1 MYEIYEIYEMYE
13 MYILRNMKSL
23 SGKGLHIPTFS
34 KLMDTFTKLLI
45 IQFGHPRFRWLIPTH
60 IRCLNIFCTPTCND
74 HVLRF
79 ISFKSFLML
88 SVILH
93 S

>member
-13 MYILRNMKSL
+13 IYILRNMKSL

-45 IQFGHPRFRWLIPTH
+45 IQFGHRRFKWVIPTY
-60 IRCLNIFCTPTCND
+60 IRCLNLFCAPTWMIT
-74 HVLRF
+74 LSTF
-79 ISFKSFLML
+79 ISFKYFLTL
-88 SVILH
+88 SII
-93 S
+93 